1 MKIKYYGTGTSGAIP
16 EMFCSCRV
24 CEYARSHGGKDI
36 RQPLPGDGGGF
47 DDRFFARCFH
57 AHRVRRAGYAQL

>member
-24 CEYARSHGGKDI
+24 CEYARSHGGKEI
-36 RQPLPGDGGGF
+36 RSRSPGDGGGI
-47 DDRFFARCFH
+47 
-57 AHRVRRAGYAQL
+57 

>member
-36 RQPLPGDGGGF
+36 RSRSQATVGDLMIDF
-47 DDRFFARCFH
+47 
-57 AHRVRRAGYAQL
+57 